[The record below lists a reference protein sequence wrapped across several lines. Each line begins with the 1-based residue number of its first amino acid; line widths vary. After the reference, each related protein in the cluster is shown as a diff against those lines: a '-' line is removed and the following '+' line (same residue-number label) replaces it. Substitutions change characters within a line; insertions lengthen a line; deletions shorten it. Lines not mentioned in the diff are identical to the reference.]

1 MYTALKDSSIDSLQ
15 HQDHFNFFGVIIDAG
30 YPYKNPQGKFICTVK
45 VVDHTLHHKGG
56 TDSLTPIF
64 ATVIIYAKR

>member
-1 MYTALKDSSIDSLQ
+1 M
-15 HQDHFNFFGVIIDAG
+15 DHNFFGVIIDAAF
-30 YPYKNPQGKFICTVK
+30 PYKTAQGKYICTVK

-56 TDSLTPIF
+56 TDTVAPVY

>member
-1 MYTALKDSSIDSLQ
+1 MYTALKDANVDASN
-15 HQDHFNFFGVIIDAG
+15 DHYNFYGVIIDAG
-30 YPYKNPQGKFICTVK
+30 FPYRTAQGKFICTLK

-56 TDSLTPIF
+56 IDTLTPVY